1 MSSTKIVLRALLFL
15 LLCPLVLVFIAPLS
29 KKTSPLMGMLEIGV
43 ITSILTF
50 LLTAFFVRWDGLRLR
65 DVGTSANIGTAPRLL
80 FGFFIG
86 VALLAIQNL
95 FLYAGGHTHW
105 ILCTPHVSFGTIL
118 LAVAAYL
125 TLALREELAFR
136 GYSLRRMESA
146 MGLWMSL
153 LIMVVA
159 FTLEHAAGGWTWSRS
174 MLGPPAGA
182 LLFGMAALATRGIA
196 VPLGIHSAFNFG
208 QWLMGQKE
216 IAGPFQPVVDAGF
229 ARQAEILGYVGYLVG
244 TLLAIAGFW
253 LLCRSKSRNHELA
266 DWLRSDAIG
275 QSFTARRSASK

>member
-1 MSSTKIVLRALLFL
+1 M
-15 LLCPLVLVFIAPLS
+15 
-29 KKTSPLMGMLEIGV
+29 
-43 ITSILTF
+43 
-50 LLTAFFVRWDGLRLR
+50 
-65 DVGTSANIGTAPRLL
+65 
-80 FGFFIG
+80 
-86 VALLAIQNL
+86 LLAVQEL

-105 ILCTPHVSFGTIL
+105 IIRTPHGSYGVVL
-118 LAVAAYL
+118 LAFAAYL
-125 TLALREELAFR
+125 MLALREELAFR

-146 MGLWMSL
+146 LGFWISL

-159 FTLEHAAGGWTWSRS
+159 FTLEHAAAGWTWSRA

-216 IAGPFQPVVDAGF
+216 IAGPFQLVVDAGY
-229 ARQAEILGYVGYLVG
+229 ARQAEILGYAGYLAG
-244 TLLAIAGFW
+244 TLLGIAGFW
-253 LLCRSKSRNHELA
+253 LLCRSRSGNHKLPY
-266 DWLRSDAIG
+266 WLRNDATG